1 MFTAVEKTN
10 IESILAVMN
19 TAELVAA
26 PVSQGSWIQIS
37 YGPEFFSG
45 LISTTS
51 SVMLITARID
61 SIFVA

>member
-19 TAELVAA
+19 TTELVAA
-26 PVSQGSWIQIS
+26 PVSQRSWVQIS

-51 SVMLITARID
+51 SVVLTTARID
-61 SIFVA
+61 SIFVV